1 MASFFIYNIYI
12 MPVQIKMNTNLSNRS
27 LSRSAS
33 SLVVPS
39 VVPPSSSL
47 GSSSIGQFQNSM
59 IGRVHLSKP
68 GCSSCGH

>member
-1 MASFFIYNIYI
+1 

-27 LSRSAS
+27 LSRSA
-33 SLVVPS
+33 PS
-39 VVPPSSSL
+39 VASSVVSPSSSL
-47 GSSSIGQFQNSM
+47 GSSSVGRFQNSM